1 MATNF
6 SEALSPLAK
15 RVHGPV
21 RDIEIL
27 RLATL
32 LDGDDFAA
40 SANAARNAVLKWAS
54 SRKRAGGTFPREAWE
69 HADFELVVGGRN
81 STAVRFL
88 TESAD
93 LWALRAEV
101 PDENIPGR
109 VWTNEI
115 VIGGEIGKRPHLSIR
130 LIVSTAEPE
139 LTVEHHVPGLVLQ
152 IATAPGLTRGGRTVV
167 DTPRTLRSENEVRD
181 LCDHLEDPERR
192 LPIIIVTL
200 PGGECSAPLINDTE
214 VARALTGLA
223 QVVRI
228 PQELTW
234 LLTARFGKFRSVFD
248 GAVRAYLPGFSSAD
262 DPYSHRLFL
271 ATWLQDSL
279 NAANCGLWLRRVVA
293 DLSVSSTRLGKDVVE
308 FAAVRTASRRLRKD
322 SLAEQKAPDAE
333 LLALA
338 QELIDGLE
346 KQLSEKDKE
355 IGDYVAEVEVA
366 EDRAKAAEQENR
378 SLVFKIRQLQDA
390 LSQGGDAPTAEQPL
404 PQKWSEFSDWLDQTF
419 PDRVV
424 LTPAARRLVRNPDF
438 EDVETVARAINWLAT
453 DQHLRRL
460 NGGGSTRDEVIEPG
474 ILNAYCGG
482 DTYETVWQGR
492 RYEVDQHVKNGGNS
506 HDPKRCL
513 RIYYFWEPDL
523 QQTIIDHL
531 PAHRRTSAT

>member
-1 MATNF
+1 MTRAF
-6 SEALSPLAK
+6 AEALLPLAK
-15 RVHGPV
+15 RMRGAV

-27 RLATL
+27 RVATL

-40 SANAARNAVLKWAS
+40 SAKAARDAVLQWAS
-54 SRKRAGGTFPREAWE
+54 SRKRAGGTFPKEAWE
-69 HADFELVVGGRN
+69 HADFELLAGGRN

-88 TESAD
+88 TEVAD

-101 PDENIPGR
+101 PDENVPGR

-115 VIGGEIGKRPHLSIR
+115 VIGGEIDKRPHLSLR
-130 LIVSTAEPE
+130 LIVSTAEPD
-139 LTVEHHVPGLVLQ
+139 LNIEHHVPGPVLQ
-152 IATAPGLTRGGRTVV
+152 MATAPGLLRGGRTLADV
-167 DTPRTLRSENEVRD
+167 PRTLRSENDAGD

-192 LPIIIVTL
+192 LPVIVVTL
-200 PGGECSAPLINDTE
+200 PGGEDSAPLINDAE
-214 VARALTGLA
+214 VARALTGIA
-223 QVVRI
+223 RVVRV
-228 PQELTW
+228 PAELTW
-234 LLTARFGKFRSVFD
+234 ILTKRFGKFRSVFD

-262 DPYSHRLFL
+262 DPYRHRLFL
-271 ATWLQDSL
+271 ATSL
-279 NAANCGLWLRRVVA
+279 KDGANAASCGLWLRRVSA

-322 SLAEQKAPDAE
+322 NLAERKAPDAE

-346 KQLSEKDKE
+346 KQLTEKDKE
-355 IGDYVAEVEVA
+355 IGDYVAEVEIA

-378 SLVFKIRQLQDA
+378 SLLFKIRQLQDA
-390 LSQGGDAPTAEQPL
+390 LTHEGDVPTIEHPL
-404 PQKWSEFSDWLDQTF
+404 PQDWSEFSDWLDQTF

-424 LTPAARRLVRNPDF
+424 LTPAARRLVRNPEF
-438 EDVETVARAINWLAT
+438 EDVGAVARAITWLAT
-453 DQHLRRL
+453 DQHRRRL

-474 ILNAYCGG
+474 VVNAYCGG

-523 QQTIIDHL
+523 QQTVIDHL

>member
-1 MATNF
+1 VTVTFA
-6 SEALSPLAK
+6 EALSPLSK
-15 RVHGPV
+15 RISQPV

-27 RLATL
+27 RIATH
-32 LDGDDFAA
+32 LDGDDFDA
-40 SANAARNAVLKWAS
+40 SARAAREAVLKWAS
-54 SRKRAGGTFPREAWE
+54 SRKRAGGTFPEEAWK
-69 HADFELVVGGRN
+69 HADFELLAGGR
-81 STAVRFL
+81 SSAGIRLL
-88 TESAD
+88 TDTAD

-101 PDENIPGR
+101 PDENVPGR

-115 VIGGEIGKRPHLSIR
+115 VIGGEIGKRPHLSLR
-130 LIVSTAEPE
+130 LIVSTVESD
-139 LTVEHHVPGLVLQ
+139 LDIEHHVPGPVLQ
-152 IATAPGLTRGGRTVV
+152 MATAPGLLRGGRALA
-167 DTPRTLRSENEVRD
+167 DFPSTLRSENDAQD

-192 LPIIIVTL
+192 LPIIVLTL
-200 PGGECSAPLINDTE
+200 PEGEDSAPLINDTE

-223 QVVRI
+223 RVVRV
-228 PQELTW
+228 PAELTW
-234 LLTARFGKFRSVFD
+234 VLTRRFGKFRSVFD

-262 DPYSHRLFL
+262 DPYRHRLFL
-271 ATWLQDSL
+271 ATWLQDVE
-279 NAANCGLWLRRVVA
+279 NAASCGLWLRRVAA

-333 LLALA
+333 LLVLA

-346 KQLSEKDKE
+346 KQLAEKDKE
-355 IGDYVAEVEVA
+355 IGDYVTEVEIA
-366 EDRAKAAEQENR
+366 EDRAKSAEQENR
-378 SLVFKIRQLQDA
+378 SLLFKIRQLRGVLA
-390 LSQGGDAPTAEQPL
+390 EGGDAPTTEPPF
-404 PQKWSEFSDWLDQTF
+404 PQDWSEFSDWLDQTF

-424 LTPAARRLVRNPDF
+424 LTSAARRLVRNPEF
-438 EDVETVARAINWLAT
+438 EDVGAVARAINWLAT

-474 ILNAYCGG
+474 IMNAYCGG

-523 QQTIIDHL
+523 QQTVIDHL